1 MHIRCMFIVLSAD
14 RFALGFTHDAFNFS
28 CHMFMHLSCI
38 RSFLY
43 TERAF
48 TFCSFSLSL
57 LDRLC
62 HGIQTAQIYSSSESS
77 WFRVIFF
84 FYSSHTL
91 LYSIPWCEGLDGL
104 LWELPGPWRWNS
116 RSFCWISPT
125 LRYLM
130 SFELGDG
137 NLYVRD
143 SCIVPYKSS
152 TPTYTALIPLCLNS
166 LCNLEVH
173 V

>member
-1 MHIRCMFIVLSAD
+1 MHFLDVCDLLLLLITVRFGLGVPHNAFI
-14 RFALGFTHDAFNFS
+14 FT
-28 CHMFMHLSCI
+28 CHMYMHPSCI

-84 FYSSHTL
+84 FYSSRTL
-91 LYSIPWCEGLDGL
+91 LYLVPWWEGLEGL
-104 LWELPGPWRWNS
+104 LWELPGSWHSSGTPGHSVGFLRHNATWSHSNS
-116 RSFCWISPT
+116 GMGISLWET
-125 LRYLM
+125 RVLSRR
-130 SFELGDG
+130 
-137 NLYVRD
+137 V
-143 SCIVPYKSS
+143 
-152 TPTYTALIPLCLNS
+152 YTGVLL
-166 LCNLEVH
+166 
-173 V
+173 